1 MIWSTSRREFDLGGR
16 GLLMGILNVTPDSF
30 SDGGRFAG
38 VDAAVTHGLR
48 MVEEGAEIIDVGG
61 ESTRPGAEEV
71 PAKEEIA
78 RVIPVIKK
86 LRERTNAAISID
98 TSKAEVARAAAEAGA
113 EIINDVTALTGDP
126 GMAAAAA
133 ETKSGVV
140 LMHMRGNPRTMQQN
154 TSYLRVVTEVANY
167 LTSRVQS
174 AVDAGLEE
182 ARLAIDP
189 GIGFGKTAEQN
200 WALIDA
206 VKIFATI
213 GRPVLLGVSRKSFL
227 AEEAGDDMEER
238 DAITARL
245 TALGFNL
252 GARIFRV
259 HEIPGNLAA
268 LRTAEAVWS
277 GKG

>member
-1 MIWSTSRREFDLGGR
+1 
-16 GLLMGILNVTPDSF
+16 MGILNVTPDSF

-38 VDAAVTHGLR
+38 VDAAVAHALR

-71 PAKEEIA
+71 PAKEEIS